1 MEGFVRAR
9 LIWMAEGCECSIELF
24 VPVGWRC
31 LEGLFDP
38 IVIADAGC
46 LPLRLRL
53 FGAFVVVFVGSSL
66 RFLLFG
72 ARLCLKSLEDFVHAC
87 GGFGFSGHALRGGFL
102 ALVERFERV
111 IGGCVGLI

>member
-9 LIWMAEGCECSIELF
+9 LIWMAECCESSIELF
-24 VPVGWRC
+24 VPVGWRR

-38 IVIADAGC
+38 IVGSDARC
-46 LPLRLRL
+46 LALCL

-66 RFLLFG
+66 RCLLIG
-72 ARLCLKSLEDFVHAC
+72 ARLRLQSLKDFVHTR
-87 GGFGFSGHALRGGFL
+87 GGFGFSGHSLRGGFL